1 MPDEGKAAWFCRKA
15 GDLKQ
20 GMYVLAVSIL
30 KNETDVE
37 DAMQNALMQAYQH
50 LDELRIFD
58 KFKPW
63 LFRIL
68 TNECYHIIHER
79 RYEEDIDEIII
90 PSPQSNTDSET
101 KMFLWEIVQSLPK
114 DYRTVIV
121 LFYYENMRISDIAQ
135 VLGTSADAVKKRL
148 SRAREK
154 LRGLLDKEDF
164 V

>member
-1 MPDEGKAAWFCRKA
+1 MPDEGRAAWFCRKA

-30 KNETDVE
+30 KNEADVE

-58 KFKPW
+58 KFRPW
-63 LFRIL
+63 LFKIL
-68 TNECYHIIHER
+68 TNECYHILRER
-79 RYEEDIDEIII
+79 RYDEDIDEVTLTC
-90 PSPQSNTDSET
+90 PRLDADSET
-101 KMFLWEIVQSLPK
+101 KMFLWETIQSLPE

-121 LFYYENMRISDIAQ
+121 LFYYEDMRISDIAQ
-135 VLGTSADAVKKRL
+135 VLGASADTIKKRL
-148 SRAREK
+148 SRARDK

>member
-1 MPDEGKAAWFCRKA
+1 MPDEGRTAWFSRKA

-63 LFRIL
+63 LFKIL
-68 TNECYHIIHER
+68 TNECYRIIRER
-79 RYEEDIDEIII
+79 RYEEDIDEIAV
-90 PSPQSNTDSET
+90 PSLRQDTDSET
-101 KMFLWEIVQSLPK
+101 KVFLWETVQSLPE
-114 DYRTVIV
+114 DYRTVII
-121 LFYYENMRISDIAQ
+121 LFYYEDMRISDIAQ
-135 VLGTSADAVKKRL
+135 VLGTSADTIKKRL

>member
-1 MPDEGKAAWFCRKA
+1 MPDEGRAAWFSRKA

-50 LDELRIFD
+50 LDELRFFD

-63 LFRIL
+63 LFKIL
-68 TNECYHIIHER
+68 TNECYHIIRER
-79 RYEEDIDEIII
+79 RYEEDIDEITVT
-90 PSPQSNTDSET
+90 SLRQDTDSET
-101 KMFLWEIVQSLPK
+101 RMFLWETVQSLPE
-114 DYRTVIV
+114 DYRTVII
-121 LFYYENMRISDIAQ
+121 LFYYEDMRISDIAQ
-135 VLGTSADAVKKRL
+135 ILGTSVDTIKKRL

-164 V
+164 I

>member
-1 MPDEGKAAWFCRKA
+1 MPDEGRTAWFCRKV

-30 KNETDVE
+30 KNETDAE

-63 LFRIL
+63 LFKIL
-68 TNECYHIIHER
+68 TNECYHIIRGR
-79 RYEEDIDEIII
+79 RYEEDIDEITIT
-90 PSPQSNTDSET
+90 SPRSDTDSET
-101 KMFLWEIVQSLPK
+101 KMFLWEVVKSLPE

-121 LFYYENMRISDIAQ
+121 LFYYENLRISDIAQ
-135 VLGTSADAVKKRL
+135 VLGASTDTVKKRL